1 MFSRERFLG
10 WASRSSSSSLVT
22 RQDSITDAARE
33 PLGSS
38 IKHLRE
44 RVVLLANPM
53 SLCLCKIAIGYI
65 LVTTMQ
71 CKQPIGEQKSMHYPI
86 ASCNHYICMG
96 ASGIRYFNRLRWG
109 KAWEYP
115 EYGEVC
121 WQCLGHFPM
130 FCSQCH
136 LIATHFR
143 VMCPQGVVLK
153 SVSPEIEPDTNQSQ
167 PLTLLSVS
175 REI

>member
-10 WASRSSSSSLVT
+10 RASPSSSSSSAT
-22 RQDSITDAARE
+22 CQDSITDAARE

-44 RVVLLANPM
+44 RVVLTANPM

-71 CKQPIGEQKSMHYPI
+71 CNQPIGEQKSMHYPI
-86 ASCNHYICMG
+86 ASCNYYICRG
-96 ASGIRYFNRLRWG
+96 PSGTRYFNRLRWG
-109 KAWEYP
+109 KAWEYL

-136 LIATHFR
+136 MMATHFR